1 MATCSVCGTA
11 ATGNFCSACGAPLTS
26 RPCHTCGD
34 TPEPGARFCNSCGSP
49 QATVAAS
56 VRTPP
61 GATPAM
67 PRTAPT
73 GAGARPRVKRAGASA
88 SAAEP
93 PSRFSQQVGWL
104 AGGAFVLG
112 LILILALPILRRE
125 EAPGAMGPT
134 GTGTPPDIA
143 NMSPREAADR
153 LFDRVMRADAA
164 GDVNEAQ
171 TFLPMAIAAHDR
183 ARPLDLDGLFHLAL
197 LHQTGA
203 DHAAAMTVAGEILAR
218 DPDYLLGL
226 AVAAESSGAMGDS
239 AAALDYH
246 TRFLDAYDA
255 QIALGLEEYGIHTPT
270 LDAAQASA
278 RRATGR

>member
-11 ATGNFCSACGAPLTS
+11 ATGNFCSACGAPLAS
-26 RPCHTCGD
+26 RPCHACGD
-34 TPEPGARFCNSCGSP
+34 TPEPGARFCNNCGSP
-49 QATVAAS
+49 QTAVAAS

-61 GATPAM
+61 GAAPA
-67 PRTAPT
+67 T
-73 GAGARPRVKRAGASA
+73 ARPGPSSPGTRPKAQRAGAAA
-88 SAAEP
+88 SAAQP

-104 AGGAFVLG
+104 VGGAFILG

-125 EAPGAMGPT
+125 EAPGAVGPA
-134 GTGTPPDIA
+134 GTGTLPDIA
-143 NMSPREAADR
+143 NMTPREAADR

-164 GDVNEAQ
+164 GDANEAQ

-203 DHAAAMTVAGEILAR
+203 DHAAAMAIAGEILAR

-226 AVAAESSGAMGDS
+226 AVAAESSAAVGDS

-246 TRFLDAYDA
+246 NRFLDAYDA
-255 QIALGLEEYGIHTPT
+255 QLALKLEEYEIHTPT
-270 LDAAQASA
+270 LDAARASA